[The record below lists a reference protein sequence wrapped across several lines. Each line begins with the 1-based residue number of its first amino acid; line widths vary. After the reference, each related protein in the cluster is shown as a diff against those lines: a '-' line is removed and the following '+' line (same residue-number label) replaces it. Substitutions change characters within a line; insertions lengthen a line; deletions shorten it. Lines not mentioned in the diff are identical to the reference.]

1 MHTYINY
8 TGAKTTIKDWPVVV
22 RGVKSL
28 SESHKNEPAASVK
41 ALLEGNTGQAPICTA
56 DAATPTFDSSIFLS
70 LGAFLW
76 FACFVQLN
84 RHGSAPCK

>member
-1 MHTYINY
+1 MAQVYACYHHVDKA
-8 TGAKTTIKDWPVVV
+8 GFPLVDFH
-22 RGVKSL
+22 L
-28 SESHKNEPAASVK
+28 SSTAASVE
-41 ALLEGNTGQAPICTA
+41 ALLEGNTEQAPNCNA
-56 DAATPTFDSSIFLS
+56 DAATPTVDSSIFLF